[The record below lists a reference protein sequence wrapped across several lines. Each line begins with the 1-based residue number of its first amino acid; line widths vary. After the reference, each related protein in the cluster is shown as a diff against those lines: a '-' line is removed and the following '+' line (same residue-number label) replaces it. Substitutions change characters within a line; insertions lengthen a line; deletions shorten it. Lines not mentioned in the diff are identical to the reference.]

1 MNSTEWMFEYSEEL
15 TKKLKK
21 IKRKNPVQFSLI
33 LKKRGDIKEKMG
45 ENPEH
50 FKNLKYDLSDFK
62 RVHVNTHFVLS
73 FRVDKNRKIVRF
85 EDFDHHN
92 NIYGRD

>member
-1 MNSTEWMFEYSEEL
+1 MNSLEWTFEYSDEL

-21 IKRKNPVQFSLI
+21 IKRKNPMQFSMI
-33 LKKRGDIKEKMG
+33 LKKRDDIKQKIH

-62 RVHVNTHFVLS
+62 RVHINTHFVLI
-73 FRVDKNRKIVRF
+73 FNVDKVKKIVRF
-85 EDFDHHN
+85 EDFDHHDN
-92 NIYGRD
+92 VYG